1 MRHTPGPWTVISGS
15 KKLDYWIQGPI
26 VNEDEFRDICSLS
39 TWDSDERI
47 KANAHLIAT
56 APDLLKLLKET
67 LSSERSDCN
76 DRNCGLCTRCKSIMA
91 IAKAERREEK

>member
-47 KANAHLIAT
+47 KANAHLIAA
-56 APDLLKLLKET
+56 APDLLEACY
-67 LSSERSDCN
+67 RAIG
-76 DRNCGLCTRCKSIMA
+76 CGGLNHIVDTKVRKQVEAA
-91 IAKAERREEK
+91 IAKAEGRKQNE